1 MVLIFFR
8 LVPSFN
14 LSLCLAVSLPL
25 FIFPLPSAS
34 SSGLAASQSCPGLF
48 PSSLHPHSF
57 SPSRLHPLPAAQSRR
72 VPPALAPP
80 LLFPSLVL
88 CWPHCLSISPSAL
101 LQPVSLVLCLCSDL
115 HSPSLPHAI
124 FLHLEIVPILPLF
137 HFSPFGQS
145 LRDSFFILSFI
156 FFRPLNLAPPP
167 SPSPR
172 GYTSVLQMFCP
183 SQI

>member
-1 MVLIFFR
+1 MVLI
-8 LVPSFN
+8 
-14 LSLCLAVSLPL
+14 
-25 FIFPLPSAS
+25 
-34 SSGLAASQSCPGLF
+34 
-48 PSSLHPHSF
+48 
-57 SPSRLHPLPAAQSRR
+57 
-72 VPPALAPP
+72 
-80 LLFPSLVL
+80 
-88 CWPHCLSISPSAL
+88 CLSSRVSSCAVFQSLALPCRLFSSMSSIRFPPPVCILFRPLNLALRLASAGL
-101 LQPVSLVLCLCSDL
+101 YALCLCPDL

-167 SPSPR
+167 SPSPSPR